1 MTAIHIAN
9 LEIWV
14 KTRDKQTNECI
25 WRLTER
31 LNRWFSLFFKSVTHC
46 ILRIQEI
53 KDSPYKQNTQIP
65 QEGFRTISVR
75 NVLQIA
81 CF

>member
-1 MTAIHIAN
+1 MTT
-9 LEIWV
+9 WV

-25 WRLTER
+25 WRLTEQ
-31 LNRWFSLFFKSVTHC
+31 LNNWFSLFFKSVTHC

-53 KDSPYKQNTQIP
+53 KDRPYKQNTHIR
-65 QEGFRTISVR
+65 QEGFRTIRVS
-75 NVLQIA
+75 NILQIA